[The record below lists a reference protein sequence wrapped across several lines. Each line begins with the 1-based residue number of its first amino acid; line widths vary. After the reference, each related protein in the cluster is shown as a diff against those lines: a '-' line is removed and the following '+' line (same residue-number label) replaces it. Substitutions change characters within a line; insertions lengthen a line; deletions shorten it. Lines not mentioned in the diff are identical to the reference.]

1 MSRPANAIAQI
12 SKKLGMVKSAL
23 PALRLVA
30 VASTLAAVSVSA
42 QAPIDVRVA
51 LIIGNSAYPGN
62 MALVNPANDAK
73 EMAAALRIMGFGV
86 VEVIDSN
93 RAQMLEAIESAGRH
107 LNGKQGIGMLF
118 YAGHGLQLDWR
129 NYMVPV
135 DARLN
140 SAKDVPTQAVDIEA
154 VMKVFKS
161 AGNRMNIVV
170 LDACR
175 DNPFAEG
182 KTASGKGLAP
192 LDAPTGTF
200 LAYATAPGNVAQ
212 DGAGKNGLYTSYLL
226 QELKKPNASI
236 ENVFKR
242 VRFSVR
248 QASGGT
254 QVPWETTSLEDDFV
268 FNSGIKKV
276 VKLTDDQK
284 EKQFDIEKADWDKIK
299 ESKEVNDYY
308 AFVQKYPKGF
318 LLQSAMG
325 VIDRLSAA
333 KLVTYTDRSGVAH
346 AATQTF
352 FRVGDEIE
360 RVRRDALTGQETSKW
375 KTRVLSVA
383 GGVVSL
389 TGGGVLT
396 SVGETVYDSGF
407 GVSFDPPNPF
417 LPADGL
423 AVGKKWNARYIVIEK
438 NGAKNWEDK
447 EGTVVALETVSVPAG
462 TFQTYKIEQ
471 RWKNGWGTYGTSTSW
486 VLPNSGFAIKTN
498 FDMHRGSGK
507 RDYWVQE
514 AIAIKLAAK

>member
-1 MSRPANAIAQI
+1 MIKTVVGLAKI
-12 SKKLGMVKSAL
+12 SKKFGVFKPAL
-23 PALRLVA
+23 PALRLAA
-30 VASTLAAVSVSA
+30 VASALAVVSVSA
-42 QAPIDVRVA
+42 QAPFDIRVA

-73 EMAAALRIMGFGV
+73 DMAATLRNMGFGV
-86 VEVIDSN
+86 IEVIDSN
-93 RAQMLEAIESAGRH
+93 RAQMLEAIERAGKN

-135 DARLN
+135 DAKLN

-154 VMKVFKS
+154 VMKMFKG

-175 DNPFAEG
+175 DNPFADD

-212 DGAGKNGLYTSYLL
+212 DGKGRNGLYTSYLL
-226 QELKKPNASI
+226 EELNKPNANI

-248 QASGGT
+248 KASEGA
-254 QVPWETTSLEDDFV
+254 QVPWESTSLEDDFV
-268 FNSGIKKV
+268 FNTGIKRI

-284 EKQFDIEKADWDKIK
+284 EKQFDIEKVDWDKIK
-299 ESKEVNDYY
+299 ESKNVNDYY

-325 VIDRLSAA
+325 VIDRLSVA
-333 KLVTYTDRSGVAH
+333 KLATYTDRSGVTH
-346 AATQTF
+346 AAVQTRY
-352 FRVGDEIE
+352 RVGDEIE
-360 RVRRDALTGQETSKW
+360 RVRRDALTGQEVSKF
-375 KTRVLSVA
+375 KTRVLSIA
-383 GGVVSL
+383 GGFVSL
-389 TGGGVLT
+389 SGGSVVT
-396 SVGETVYDSGF
+396 SVGEIVYDSGS

-417 LPADGL
+417 LPADGIT
-423 AVGKKWNARYIVIEK
+423 VGKKWNSRYIVLEK
-438 NGAKNWEDK
+438 SGAKNWEDK
-447 EGTVVALETVSVPAG
+447 EGTVVALENVTVPAG
-462 TFQTYKIEQ
+462 TFQAYKIEQ
-471 RWKNGWGTYGTSTSW
+471 NWKNGWGTYGTSTTW
-486 VLPNSGFAIKTN
+486 MLPDSGFAIKTN
-498 FDMHRGSGK
+498 FDMHRASGK

-514 AIAIKLAAK
+514 ATSIKLAGK